1 MSSNLAKLFNPSSIA
16 IVGASRTP
24 GKIGH
29 EILKNLINGG
39 YQGKV
44 YPVNPKADRIL
55 GLKCYPDISSIDDDI
70 DLAVICIPA
79 VFVPSAIEECGH
91 KGVKFAI
98 IISSGFSETGNRELE
113 NEVVKIARKYG
124 VRIIGPNC
132 AGIICSRSNL
142 YATFEPIVKRG
153 NAAFISQ
160 SGALGGAILYQLM
173 DEDKGL
179 DIFVSIG
186 NRADLTEIEIME
198 YLGKDPE
205 VKAILVYIEGLRE
218 GEGRAFMNVAMKIV
232 PEKPVI
238 VLKAGT
244 SKAGMR
250 AVQSHT
256 GSIAGSDLIY
266 TYAFKQAGVIKVDN
280 VTDALDALYT
290 LSTQPIPNN
299 GRVAIITNSGGPA
312 VIAADHCEKLGLHV
326 APSSG
331 NLKDKL
337 SKILPPFAS
346 LGNPIDMTAQAGAEE
361 YGKVLELVIESGE
374 YDIAMV
380 ICVPPFFIDALDI
393 AKAICEVHSKYSFP
407 IIPCFMAGSAV
418 KKAVEY
424 MSERSLIN
432 IPSPERASKSAF
444 FLYEYGRLRVAA
456 RQAPNWE

>member
-1 MSSNLAKLFNPSSIA
+1 MFNDLSKLFNPSSIA

-39 YQGKV
+39 YRGRI
-44 YPVNPKADRIL
+44 YPVNPKANEIL
-55 GLKCYPDISSIDDDI
+55 GLKCYPSISSIDNSI
-70 DLAVICIPA
+70 DVAVICIPA
-79 VFVPSAIEECGH
+79 TLVPSVVEECGR

-113 NEVVKIARKYG
+113 DKVVKIARKYG

-153 NAAFISQ
+153 NVAFISQ
-160 SGALGGAILYQLM
+160 SGALGGAILYQLI

-186 NRADLTEIEIME
+186 NRADLMETEIME

-205 VKAILVYIEGLRE
+205 VKAILIYIEGLRE
-218 GEGRAFMNVAMKIV
+218 GEGRAFMKAAMKIV
-232 PEKPVI
+232 PKKPVI

-266 TYAFKQAGVIKVDN
+266 TYAFKQAGVIKVDS
-280 VTDALDALYT
+280 VTDALDAL
-290 LSTQPIPNN
+290 
-299 GRVAIITNSGGPA
+299 
-312 VIAADHCEKLGLHV
+312 
-326 APSSG
+326 
-331 NLKDKL
+331 
-337 SKILPPFAS
+337 
-346 LGNPIDMTAQAGAEE
+346 
-361 YGKVLELVIESGE
+361 
-374 YDIAMV
+374 
-380 ICVPPFFIDALDI
+380 
-393 AKAICEVHSKYSFP
+393 
-407 IIPCFMAGSAV
+407 
-418 KKAVEY
+418 
-424 MSERSLIN
+424 
-432 IPSPERASKSAF
+432 
-444 FLYEYGRLRVAA
+444 
-456 RQAPNWE
+456 